1 MTTYQLPPEPDGP
14 LWDERDVK
22 FYKDPPVGFSDME
35 KWTCGPEADNYS
47 WRELVFV
54 FGPLTDV
61 RPPKVGDKITAE
73 QAFELPKESVI
84 WPDLTPSRGAWTK
97 RNEGELDSSTA
108 LAKDAGELKCMCG
121 DEFTILRIGETS
133 ETINFL

>member
-14 LWDERDVK
+14 LWDKNYVK
-22 FYKDPPVGFSDME
+22 FYKDPPVGFSDM
-35 KWTCGPEADNYS
+35 KNWTCGPEADNYS

-54 FGPLTDV
+54 CGPLTDV
-61 RPPKVGDKITAE
+61 RPPKVGDKITAK
-73 QAFELPKESVI
+73 QAFELSKESVI

-108 LAKDAGELKCMCG
+108 LAQDAGELKCMCG
-121 DEFTILRIGETS
+121 DEFTVLRVGGEK
-133 ETINFL
+133 